1 LSDLLGIGKT
11 GLFTSK
17 KSMETTGHNIS
28 NVNTEGYSRQ
38 RANQTTERSIVQSG
52 LVKGTGS
59 RIVSVGRIHDDF
71 IEKRLNKELNNTE
84 FLKERSG
91 KLEQIESIFNEVDTE
106 GLNTLLNKFFNSFKE
121 LSGQPENETMKM
133 VVRDN
138 AKIVIR
144 DFQRIQ
150 NTLTNTRKSIDQ
162 NFKTKIADANSLIN
176 NIAHLNKEIVRIEQ
190 LGGESGDL
198 RDGRDKSIRE
208 LSKIFEI
215 HTYVDNRNNFAVAAK
230 GVGTLVVA
238 GEKTDLVAGPATKD
252 IATNGIDGSF
262 EIFYKDRPGFPITNR
277 FQGGQ
282 ITSLIKIRN
291 EDIQNISEK
300 INNLAYDFAKIVNSI
315 HNKGYVSRKIETD
328 PSGNPLPY
336 DKIGKTT
343 GINFF
348 QEPIRGQNTIEH
360 LSLSEEVL
368 DDPTNICVGLTAN
381 ASGDNRVALA
391 ISKIQH
397 EKLLNG
403 GTTTIEEEYLH
414 TVSQLGLEAAKSNF
428 DLEQAEG
435 ILAQTNNI
443 RERISGVSLDEET
456 ANMMRYQH
464 AYAASAKVMKV
475 AEEMFETILSIK
487 R

>member
-1 LSDLLGIGKT
+1 MSDLLGIGKT

-71 IEKRLNKELNNTE
+71 IEKRLNKELNSTE

-150 NTLTNTRKSIDQ
+150 TTLTNTRKSIDQ

-282 ITSLIKIRN
+282 ITSLIKVRN
-291 EDIQNISEK
+291 EDIQN
-300 INNLAYDFAKIVNSI
+300 
-315 HNKGYVSRKIETD
+315 
-328 PSGNPLPY
+328 
-336 DKIGKTT
+336 
-343 GINFF
+343 
-348 QEPIRGQNTIEH
+348 
-360 LSLSEEVL
+360 
-368 DDPTNICVGLTAN
+368 
-381 ASGDNRVALA
+381 
-391 ISKIQH
+391 
-397 EKLLNG
+397 
-403 GTTTIEEEYLH
+403 
-414 TVSQLGLEAAKSNF
+414 
-428 DLEQAEG
+428 
-435 ILAQTNNI
+435 
-443 RERISGVSLDEET
+443 
-456 ANMMRYQH
+456 
-464 AYAASAKVMKV
+464 
-475 AEEMFETILSIK
+475 
-487 R
+487 